1 MKRGISALEILVS
14 LAILALLAV
23 LTMSYLSGLKKV
35 VVLDGVIESLISL
48 TREAKSRT
56 LAPEGGS
63 QFGVR
68 FEPSKATLFKGAG
81 FVGGAAD
88 NKTYTLP
95 ADAEIFDINFSGGDL
110 VFQLLTGEP
119 GIPGDFSIRLKAD
132 PANSKTVF
140 INSAG
145 LIYAE

>member
-1 MKRGISALEILVS
+1 MKRGISALEILVA

-56 LAPEGGS
+56 LAPEDS
-63 QFGVR
+63 SRFGVR
-68 FEPSKATLFKGAG
+68 FEPSKATLFKGAE
-81 FVGGAAD
+81 FVEGSAS
-88 NKTYTLP
+88 NKTYALP
-95 ADAEIFDINFSGGDL
+95 ADAEIFDINFPGGDL

-119 GIPGDFSIRLKAD
+119 NIPGDFSVRLKAD
-132 PANSKTVF
+132 LVNSKTIF

-145 LIYAE
+145 LIYVE